1 MPADFIY
8 NILSF
13 KLFKLILVGMKEV
26 QRVYAIQQGV
36 TFAIKKYPSYYLVQ
50 VVAGVLKGKRFVTFA
65 NMYYPF
71 LFQLVVLNKGY
82 H

>member
-1 MPADFIY
+1 MRFVFYYRYVINYMPADFIY

-36 TFAIKKYPSYYLVQ
+36 AFAIKKYPSYYLVQ
-50 VVAGVLKGKRFVTFA
+50 VVAGILKG
-65 NMYYPF
+65 NIDI
-71 LFQLVVLNKGY
+71 